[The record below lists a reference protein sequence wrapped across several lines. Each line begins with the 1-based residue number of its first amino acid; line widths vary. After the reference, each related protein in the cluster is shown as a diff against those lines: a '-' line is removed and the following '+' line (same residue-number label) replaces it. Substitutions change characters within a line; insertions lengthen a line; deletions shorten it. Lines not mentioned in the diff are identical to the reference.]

1 MPFESCQNCS
11 SSTLNTP
18 SYLRF
23 DCGMPIL
30 TSGTSTILSSSNL
43 SLRDWS
49 LELAKHSLSN
59 MKLQSLELFNL
70 TFEHSLIFI
79 KTNGPIRVKG
89 YLENSINSVY
99 DLTIVDSAFINF
111 GQKYSKI
118 EFINEQDKESEI
130 SVLLALSK
138 GLI

>member
-1 MPFESCQNCS
+1 MAFESCQNCS
-11 SSTLNTP
+11 TSASNSP

-30 TSGTSTILSSSNL
+30 TSGTNTILSSSNL

-59 MKLQSLELFNL
+59 MKLQPLEQFDLS
-70 TFEHSLIFI
+70 FEHSLIFI
-79 KTNGPIRVKG
+79 KTNGPIRIQG
-89 YLENSINSVY
+89 ALPNIGGFTY

-111 GQKYSKI
+111 GQKFTSLRI
-118 EFINEQDKESEI
+118 TNEQDVEYEV